1 MRHRLGYNHLSR
13 PTAHRM
19 SMLRNLVSS
28 LLEHEQITTTLAKAK
43 ATQRMAER
51 VIELGKKGGP
61 NEWNR
66 ANAFLWASRTN
77 APTTLR
83 PLFTSL
89 AERYASRPG
98 GYTRLIRSGHRVGD
112 HAPLAILELVDNRN
126 DLKFETASKALAR
139 ELALRAKGQGE
150 RNGPDVW
157 WGLRTR
163 LEAFGEE
170 GIFGQFEKEP
180 TIESM
185 TKKNVLKALRYR
197 KAFPPSLNSDPTL
210 TETPTTAAL
219 HPAVQFLNRTHHH
232 YLHHLASLQLSTPS
246 TPSSYKTIKQ
256 LTQRL
261 RPSESRGAP
270 RPVLTVPMMG
280 RRVAAGQSTRGWPK
294 HDEQRSSPS
303 SLDGLEQRLSGLD
316 LNSGEAKGREKGGP
330 ISRAKAGRS
339 RDARSA
345 TRASSTTARTEAG
358 L

>member
-28 LLEHEQITTTLAKAK
+28 LLEHEQISTTLAKAK

-51 VIELGKKGGP
+51 VIELGKKGGA
-61 NEWNR
+61 NEWKR
-66 ANAFLWASRTN
+66 ANAFLWN

-126 DLKFETASKALAR
+126 DFKFETASKALAR
-139 ELALRAKGQGE
+139 ELALRAKGEGE

-170 GIFGQFEKEP
+170 GIFGQLEKEP
-180 TIESM
+180 TIDSM

-197 KAFPPSLNSDPTL
+197 KPFTPLTLDSNS
-210 TETPTTAAL
+210 TETTTTNAI
-219 HPAVQFLNRTHHH
+219 HPSVQFLNRTHHH

-280 RRVAAGQSTRGWPK
+280 RRVAAGQSTRGWAQQ
-294 HDEQRSSPS
+294 HEQRSKSF

-316 LNSGEAKGREKGGP
+316 LGQAKGREKGGP